1 MPEELKLVAA
11 FTIGLGAGIL
21 ASKRFFQ
28 LKYEKIANEEIE
40 SVKRN
45 FAHRSGH
52 ILETNSLDKPDE
64 FKVKLDEKRNDKGDI
79 TYYSSLEYDTVG
91 TVTTTTSDYIR
102 KEVDDLRAEREHPE
116 DDRPDDTYQISEET
130 YSETELGYDKRTLHY
145 YMDDD
150 ILVDAVDGD
159 LNNGETLIPKEYLD
173 LIRNSD
179 EPELYF
185 RDDSYG
191 VDYEVLRMKGSYY
204 IDV

>member
-28 LKYEKIANEEIE
+28 LKYERIANEEIE
-40 SVKRN
+40 SVKQSFSR
-45 FAHRSGH
+45 RSGH
-52 ILETNSLDKPDE
+52 ILETSSLDKPED
-64 FKVKLDEKRNDKGDI
+64 FKAKIEEKRNDRGDI
-79 TYYSSLEYDTVG
+79 TYYSSLEYDKISPI
-91 TVTTTTSDYIR
+91 TTSPAYIHN
-102 KEVDDLRAEREHPE
+102 ENDDLKAEQEHPE

-130 YSETELGYDKRTLHY
+130 FSETELGYDKRTLHY

-159 LNNGETLIPKEYLD
+159 LNTGETLLPKEYID

-179 EPELYF
+179 DAELYF